1 MMDYRGYDVIYA
13 DSEEKYVKSVILYG
27 KTSDNFVHTTS
38 KMTENDKVDK
48 DTLLELLKKGVIIK
62 YNDDFYTP
70 IFFSDE
76 STDES
81 THASLTIATAIS
93 ASASSAVVLN
103 SKEYSAD

>member
-38 KMTENDKVDK
+38 KMTENDKIDK
-48 DTLLELLKKGVIIK
+48 YTLLELLKKGAIVK
-62 YNDDFYTP
+62 YNDNFYTP

-76 STDES
+76 T
-81 THASLTIATAIS
+81 THASLTIATSIS
-93 ASASSAVVLN
+93 ASASTAVVLN
-103 SKEYSAD
+103 SKEHSDD

>member
-1 MMDYRGYDVIYA
+1 MVDYRGYDVIYA

-48 DTLLELLKKGVIIK
+48 DTLLELLKKGVLIK

-70 IFFSDE
+70 IFFS
-76 STDES
+76 DES